1 MDRSSGAILKNSNAI
16 VVKIRKRKRRL
27 YSLQMGKH
35 LLFCVDV
42 FGRENKDE
50 ASSGQKQKSKK
61 KWKFGRAKQ
70 HNPTPS
76 PPVEINS
83 PSPVPSQPQLP
94 VEKSPSPVS
103 FQSSPP
109 VEEISP
115 SPVPSQPS
123 RAPSPPPASPPSLSP
138 IRVTPFHAINAEET
152 FITRTRLP
160 TDNVEQTTS
169 KPFAEPVLPTV
180 TIEPEVTVTVTQ
192 FTELDVPQEI
202 LLEYPDEAEEIAPIV
217 DVASSSSL
225 SKEDIAATKIQAAYR
240 GYLARRALEALKSLV
255 RLKTL
260 VESDLTKRQTA
271 TALKSM
277 QSLTRVQS
285 QVRARRIQM
294 QEENQAMRKQLQLK
308 HERDLERLK
317 LSGDWNQSI
326 QSKEQIEA
334 NLLHKQEVA
343 LRRER
348 SLAYA
353 YSHQWKAP
361 SRAVTTTFLL
371 DPVNRQWGWGWLDC
385 WMAPRLSESSS
396 FTLTER
402 DSTHSTNNPFTLKT
416 ARKSL
421 KTKFNNPNL
430 SPERPLSPASSVMS
444 RSSVARSVSSQ
455 KNSSVGRRNS
465 YMKTTEAA
473 RARARLL
480 QQTVTRVDTTPE
492 IKDVKEKKVLV
503 KKRASFSVP
512 DNKTNVPRAHQPR
525 ARWQTGPHRPSDVAS
540 VKT

>member
-1 MDRSSGAILKNSNAI
+1 
-16 VVKIRKRKRRL
+16 
-27 YSLQMGKH
+27 MGKH
-35 LLFCVDV
+35 LLFCVDL

-50 ASSGQKQKSKK
+50 ISSGQKQKSKK
-61 KWKFGRAKQ
+61 KWRFGRSKQ
-70 HNPTPS
+70 HSPTPS

-83 PSPVPSQPQLP
+83 SSPVPSQPQPP

-103 FQSSPP
+103 
-109 VEEISP
+109 
-115 SPVPSQPS
+115 SQPS
-123 RAPSPPPASPPSLSP
+123 PAPSPPPASPPSLSP
-138 IRVTPFHAINAEET
+138 IRVTPFHTTETEET
-152 FITRTRLP
+152 FINRTRLP
-160 TDNVEQTTS
+160 ITDNVEQTNS
-169 KPFAEPVLPTV
+169 KRFDEPVHPTV
-180 TIEPEVTVTVTQ
+180 TIEPEATVTVTPQ

-202 LLEYPDEAEEIAPIV
+202 LLEYPDEAKEIIAPIV
-217 DVASSSSL
+217 DVASSSSQ
-225 SKEDIAATKIQAAYR
+225 SKEDIAAIKIQTAYR
-240 GYLARRALEALKSLV
+240 SYLARRALKALKSLV

-277 QSLTRVQS
+277 QSLTRVQC
-285 QVRARRIQM
+285 QVLARRIQM

-334 NLLHKQEVA
+334 NLLHKQEAA

-353 YSHQWKAP
+353 YSHQ
-361 SRAVTTTFLL
+361 
-371 DPVNRQWGWGWLDC
+371 
-385 WMAPRLSESSS
+385 
-396 FTLTER
+396 
-402 DSTHSTNNPFTLKT
+402 
-416 ARKSL
+416 
-421 KTKFNNPNL
+421 NL
-430 SPERPLSPASSVMS
+430 SPERLSSPASSVMS
-444 RSSVARSVSSQ
+444 RSSVAGSVSSQ
-455 KNSSVGRRNS
+455 KSSSVGRRNS
-465 YMKTTEAA
+465 YMQTTEAT

-480 QQTVTRVDTTPE
+480 QQTVARVDTTPE

-540 VKT
+540 VKSVA